1 MCEKRVHC
9 SLLRAVFAKGDR
21 VCRAT
26 SDCVHVGSVVKVH
39 EGTGRYSVNFGEDEQ
54 ANGREVGH
62 PTPPRPS
69 PLALNLSVALNLTPH
84 PRP

>member
-62 PTPPRPS
+62 PTP
-69 PLALNLSVALNLTPH
+69 LALNLTPH
-84 PRP
+84 PTRVTQRFEIS